1 MIKDERIHAL
11 EAENAALKTE
21 RDNALSDLRQAQER
35 SDTYEARVAELEKR
49 LDEDAD
55 ALRSLGAQV
64 ARLKH
69 LPVPD
74 PAIAKKEIPR

>member
-1 MIKDERIHAL
+1 MSEREYMIAGKYRTLLQAS
-11 EAENAALKTE
+11 
-21 RDNALSDLRQAQER
+21 RDIEGL
-35 SDTYEARVAELEKR
+35 EARVAELEKR

-74 PAIAKKEIPR
+74 PAIAKKEAP